1 MVFTDLLLMPPNHR
15 PFSSLIRTYRHT
27 DPTLSRLGINHY
39 FPDHFVF
46 NCRFFFMSI
55 ILAFS
60 HFDVN
65 AFLELIFIN
74 RFQRSRTN
82 EINRLREVWLEEEI
96 GHRQVINRH
105 FVLNS

>member
-1 MVFTDLLLMPPNHR
+1 
-15 PFSSLIRTYRHT
+15 
-27 DPTLSRLGINHY
+27 
-39 FPDHFVF
+39 
-46 NCRFFFMSI
+46 MSI

-105 FVLNS
+105 FV

>member
-1 MVFTDLLLMPPNHR
+1 
-15 PFSSLIRTYRHT
+15 
-27 DPTLSRLGINHY
+27 
-39 FPDHFVF
+39 
-46 NCRFFFMSI
+46 MSI